1 MLKVNGNKIK
11 VQNMASSKG
20 NDIPNQFII
29 STKDG
34 IYFQSYNSIIAFKS
48 RDGKTYLDSY
58 YWEYS
63 KTTGKYRNLFLNET
77 KKDTEQKIKDGT
89 YILTNLN

>member
-1 MLKVNGNKIK
+1 MLNVTKTENFNGVK
-11 VQNMASSKG
+11 
-20 NDIPNQFII
+20 NQFLI
-29 STKDG
+29 STSDG
-34 IYFQSYNSIIAFKS
+34 LYLQSYNSIIAFKS
-48 RDGKTYLDSY
+48 KDGKTYLDNY
-58 YWEYS
+58 YWDYS